1 MEKLEESETKVGFLW
16 YEHIYKLDK
25 GPETQMHT
33 LAKNIAGTSLVYTKY
48 FKMIEEGTYYI
59 LEICSCTSHVIV
71 QIRKGKLSFEQ
82 LNNIKYRALYG
93 ITITKLTQG
102 VTADEEE
109 LMDEGIRSLI
119 PFMSWSIQKE
129 NPLLRLTVENCE
141 LSSIGVIILLDCL
154 TNAKQLLDV
163 LSIADNHLGSP
174 VAAALARFLGSHV
187 RALNATDI
195 GLGTVG
201 FQILEETLP
210 TEVALSHIN
219 ISVSLGSAPAIADS
233 LAIRVGGQA
242 MSRFWKPGSEKP
254 STLLVDDEEGGVVFL
269 PSSSSVSSSGFGY
282 ASLERQRQR
291 LPVYKYRKAILYLVE
306 RHATTIVVGETGS
319 GKSTQIPQYL
329 KEAGWADGGRLIG
342 CTQPR
347 RLAVQYFLLLYAD
360 VSPSHLLLIIAFST
374 HLTIE
379 QMVASRVAEE
389 VGVKLGEEVG
399 YTIRFE
405 DQTNPGMTMI
415 KFLTDGVLIREMM
428 EDPLLTK
435 YSVIMVD
442 EAHERSI
449 STDML
454 LGLLKKPCQVKMR
467 IAYLTSHTIEIQ
479 KDFLN
484 NCHVTNTQSV
494 VAMIHALVI
503 NLSILPYWRKNSLL
517 GSSDNLPSPEPAVLS
532 VEGKG
537 YTVEI
542 HYVEEPVSDY
552 LQATVNTVL
561 LIHEKAR
568 FFMQEP
574 PGDILV
580 FLTGQDD
587 IEAAVKLLNEE
598 IQHLGRHY
606 LVGQRE
612 APDLSLVSDQL
623 PPAIMRGLEDLIFA
637 PTSKGKRKVV
647 LSTNIAETSLTLEGV
662 VYVVDS
668 GFSKQKC
675 YNPISDIESLVVAPI
690 SKASAR
696 QRAGRA
702 GRVRPGK
709 CFRIYT
715 EEYYLT
721 EMQSEGIPEMQ
732 RSNLVSCIIQLKALG
747 IDNILGFDWP
757 ASPSPE
763 AMIRA
768 LEVLFSLGI
777 LDEDAKLT
785 VPIGFQ
791 VAEIPLD
798 PMISK
803 MILSANDFGCS
814 DEILTIASFLSVQS
828 VWVSVRG
835 VKKEFDEAKLR
846 FAAAEGDHV
855 TFLNIYKGFHQSGK
869 SSQWCYKNFL
879 NYQALKKVVDIRGQL
894 LRIVKS
900 FGIQLKS
907 CDRDMQA
914 VRKAIIAGSFTN
926 ACHLELTN
934 GNLSVSPGKH
944 SQGD

>member
-1 MEKLEESETKVGFLW
+1 
-16 YEHIYKLDK
+16 
-25 GPETQMHT
+25 
-33 LAKNIAGTSLVYTKY
+33 
-48 FKMIEEGTYYI
+48 
-59 LEICSCTSHVIV
+59 
-71 QIRKGKLSFEQ
+71 
-82 LNNIKYRALYG
+82 
-93 ITITKLTQG
+93 
-102 VTADEEE
+102 
-109 LMDEGIRSLI
+109 
-119 PFMSWSIQKE
+119 
-129 NPLLRLTVENCE
+129 
-141 LSSIGVIILLDCL
+141 
-154 TNAKQLLDV
+154 
-163 LSIADNHLGSP
+163 
-174 VAAALARFLGSHV
+174 
-187 RALNATDI
+187 
-195 GLGTVG
+195 
-201 FQILEETLP
+201 
-210 TEVALSHIN
+210 
-219 ISVSLGSAPAIADS
+219 
-233 LAIRVGGQA
+233 

-269 PSSSSVSSSGFGY
+269 PSSTSSASSSGFGY

-347 RLAVQYFLLLYAD
+347 RLAVQ
-360 VSPSHLLLIIAFST
+360 T
-374 HLTIE
+374 
-379 QMVASRVAEE
+379 VASRVAEE

-454 LGLLKKPCQVKMR
+454 LGLLKKIQRRRPELR
-467 IAYLTSHTIEIQ
+467 LIISSATIEARSMSTFFNIR
-479 KDFLN
+479 
-484 NCHVTNTQSV
+484 
-494 VAMIHALVI
+494 
-503 NLSILPYWRKNSLL
+503 RKNSLL
-517 GSSDNLPSPEPAVLS
+517 GSSDDLPSPEPAILS

-552 LQATVNTVL
+552 LQAAVNTVL
-561 LIHEKAR
+561 LIHEK
-568 FFMQEP
+568 EP

-587 IEAAVKLLNEE
+587 IEGAVKLLNEE

-606 LVGQRE
+606 L
-612 APDLSLVSDQL
+612 DLLILPLYSGLPRGDQ
-623 PPAIMRGLEDLIFA
+623 DLIFA

-709 CFRIYT
+709 CFRLYT
-715 EEYYLT
+715 EEYYLN

-785 VPIGFQ
+785 VPTGFQ

-926 ACHLELTN
+926 ACHLEEYSQNGMYKTIRTSQEVYIHPSSVLFRVNPKWVVYQSLVSTDKHYMRNVIAIEPSWLTETAPHFYQFRTLN
-934 GNLSVSPGKH
+934 PALH
-944 SQGD
+944 

>member
-1 MEKLEESETKVGFLW
+1 
-16 YEHIYKLDK
+16 
-25 GPETQMHT
+25 
-33 LAKNIAGTSLVYTKY
+33 
-48 FKMIEEGTYYI
+48 
-59 LEICSCTSHVIV
+59 
-71 QIRKGKLSFEQ
+71 
-82 LNNIKYRALYG
+82 
-93 ITITKLTQG
+93 
-102 VTADEEE
+102 
-109 LMDEGIRSLI
+109 
-119 PFMSWSIQKE
+119 
-129 NPLLRLTVENCE
+129 
-141 LSSIGVIILLDCL
+141 
-154 TNAKQLLDV
+154 
-163 LSIADNHLGSP
+163 
-174 VAAALARFLGSHV
+174 
-187 RALNATDI
+187 
-195 GLGTVG
+195 
-201 FQILEETLP
+201 
-210 TEVALSHIN
+210 
-219 ISVSLGSAPAIADS
+219 
-233 LAIRVGGQA
+233 

-269 PSSSSVSSSGFGY
+269 PSSTSSASSSGFGY

-347 RLAVQYFLLLYAD
+347 RLAVQ
-360 VSPSHLLLIIAFST
+360 
-374 HLTIE
+374 
-379 QMVASRVAEE
+379 MVASRVAEE
-389 VGVKLGEEVG
+389 AGVKLGEEVG

-449 STDML
+449 STDIL
-454 LGLLKKPCQVKMR
+454 LGLLKKIQRRRPELR
-467 IAYLTSHTIEIQ
+467 LIISSATIEARSMSTFFNIR
-479 KDFLN
+479 
-484 NCHVTNTQSV
+484 
-494 VAMIHALVI
+494 
-503 NLSILPYWRKNSLL
+503 RKNSSL
-517 GSSDNLPSPEPAVLS
+517 GSSDDLPNPEPAIIS

-552 LQATVNTVL
+552 LQAAVNTVL
-561 LIHEKAR
+561 LIHEK
-568 FFMQEP
+568 EP

-587 IEAAVKLLNEE
+587 IDAAVKLLNEE

-606 LVGQRE
+606 L
-612 APDLSLVSDQL
+612 DLVILPLYSGLPRGDQ
-623 PPAIMRGLEDLIFA
+623 DLIFA

-709 CFRIYT
+709 CFRLYT
-715 EEYYLT
+715 EEYYLN

-894 LRIVKS
+894 LRILKG
-900 FGIQLKS
+900 FGMPLKS

-914 VRKAIIAGSFTN
+914 VRKAIIAGSFAN
-926 ACHLELTN
+926 ACHLEEYSQNGMYKTVRTSQEVYIHPSSVLFRVNPKWVVYQSLVSTDKHYMRNVIAIEPSWLTEAAPHFYQFRTPN
-934 GNLSVSPGKH
+934 PALH
-944 SQGD
+944 

>member
-1 MEKLEESETKVGFLW
+1 
-16 YEHIYKLDK
+16 
-25 GPETQMHT
+25 
-33 LAKNIAGTSLVYTKY
+33 
-48 FKMIEEGTYYI
+48 
-59 LEICSCTSHVIV
+59 
-71 QIRKGKLSFEQ
+71 
-82 LNNIKYRALYG
+82 
-93 ITITKLTQG
+93 
-102 VTADEEE
+102 
-109 LMDEGIRSLI
+109 
-119 PFMSWSIQKE
+119 
-129 NPLLRLTVENCE
+129 
-141 LSSIGVIILLDCL
+141 
-154 TNAKQLLDV
+154 
-163 LSIADNHLGSP
+163 
-174 VAAALARFLGSHV
+174 
-187 RALNATDI
+187 
-195 GLGTVG
+195 
-201 FQILEETLP
+201 
-210 TEVALSHIN
+210 
-219 ISVSLGSAPAIADS
+219 
-233 LAIRVGGQA
+233 

-269 PSSSSVSSSGFGY
+269 PSSTSSASSSGFGY

-347 RLAVQYFLLLYAD
+347 RLAVQ
-360 VSPSHLLLIIAFST
+360 
-374 HLTIE
+374 
-379 QMVASRVAEE
+379 
-389 VGVKLGEEVG
+389 
-399 YTIRFE
+399 
-405 DQTNPGMTMI
+405 GMTMI

-454 LGLLKKPCQVKMR
+454 LGLLKKIQRRRPELR
-467 IAYLTSHTIEIQ
+467 LIISSATIEARSMSSFFNIR
-479 KDFLN
+479 
-484 NCHVTNTQSV
+484 
-494 VAMIHALVI
+494 
-503 NLSILPYWRKNSLL
+503 RKNSLL
-517 GSSDNLPSPEPAVLS
+517 GSSDDLPSPEPAILS

-552 LQATVNTVL
+552 LQAVVNTVL
-561 LIHEKAR
+561 LSHEK
-568 FFMQEP
+568 EP

-606 LVGQRE
+606 L
-612 APDLSLVSDQL
+612 DLLILPLYSGLPRGDQ
-623 PPAIMRGLEDLIFA
+623 DLIFA

-709 CFRIYT
+709 CFRLYT
-715 EEYYLT
+715 EEYYLN

-777 LDEDAKLT
+777 LDEDVKLT
-785 VPIGFQ
+785 VPTGFQ

-803 MILSANDFGCS
+803 MILSANEFGCS

-926 ACHLELTN
+926 ACHLEEYSQNGMYKTIRTSQEVYIHPSSVLFRVNPKWVVYQSLVSTDKHYMRNVIAIEASWLTEAAPHFYQFRTLN
-934 GNLSVSPGKH
+934 PALH
-944 SQGD
+944 